1 MHRLKQ
7 LITIKM
13 KVIIRIFSKILR
25 NMQIDKRENIC
36 NQNNIFKLLL
46 EYNPTS
52 YSVRKK
58 SKPIETRF
66 LKIIYKI

>member
-1 MHRLKQ
+1 
-7 LITIKM
+7 
-13 KVIIRIFSKILR
+13 
-25 NMQIDKRENIC
+25 MQIDKRENIC

-52 YSVRKK
+52 YSGRKT